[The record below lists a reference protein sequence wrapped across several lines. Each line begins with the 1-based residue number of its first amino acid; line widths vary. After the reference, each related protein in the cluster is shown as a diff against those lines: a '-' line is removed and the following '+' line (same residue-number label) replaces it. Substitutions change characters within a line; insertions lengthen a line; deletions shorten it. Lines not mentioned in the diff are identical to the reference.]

1 MPSGADPQEYRQ
13 RRITRITR
21 TERAYAYTRARDK
34 LEAGNKLEAE
44 KGAGKLN
51 EYKANNRSRNYDDG
65 TGAERA
71 FGNANLSIGVW
82 GAWSAMYD
90 SNPLRA
96 QALLIKL
103 DVKHPIFIVDR

>member
-1 MPSGADPQEYRQ
+1 MH
-13 RRITRITR
+13 I
-21 TERAYAYTRARDK
+21 RAHGISWK